1 MWVVFWGMFRH
12 SPLIRRVQRESYRG
26 YVRLLHGMLE
36 QLLPRAAPAGRRR
49 ARRARVSP
57 LDLRFAAIGLTALL
71 DGLWLEWCLEPGAF
85 QPAEAVRLCE
95 AWVGSLRRRVAG

>member
-1 MWVVFWGMFRH
+1 PLFRLVKGEAYCV
-12 SPLIRRVQRESYRG
+12 SVRV
-26 YVRLLHGMLE
+26 LHGMLE
-36 QLLPRAAPAGRRR
+36 QLLPRAAAAGRRR

-95 AWVGSLRRRVAG
+95 AWVGSVRRRLVGRSNVIAD